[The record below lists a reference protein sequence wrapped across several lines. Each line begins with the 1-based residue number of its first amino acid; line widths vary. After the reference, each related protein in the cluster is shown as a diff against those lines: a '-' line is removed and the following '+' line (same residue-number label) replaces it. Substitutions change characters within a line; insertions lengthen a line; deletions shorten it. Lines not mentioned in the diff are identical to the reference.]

1 MKGHLN
7 SEETLDGPHSV
18 SSCCVPT
25 LVHFSSLQPPGPSQT
40 RACSERVEGGAFLH
54 VQALGRQAPAQAS
67 VVLGPPNPGVR
78 QDGKQS
84 SVPFDASL
92 AAAPEG
98 SGLGPRERTLGE
110 KQHFSSCVCLCESVY
125 CRLGR
130 GGSLVPDPPGL
141 TPGEDAACVSSGSV
155 LGWQIL
161 TDWPHHR
168 CHADLPEGTGR
179 GKPHS
184 LPQTPTLTGV
194 RTDQGVRPWVK
205 HLPFTGAGQAW
216 RW

>member
-1 MKGHLN
+1 MGRSSPLKGRLTQKRPSTGH
-7 SEETLDGPHSV
+7 TLTV

-78 QDGKQS
+78 QDGEQR

-98 SGLGPRERTLGE
+98 SGLGPRDRTLGE
-110 KQHFSSCVCLCESVY
+110 KQHFSSCVCLCESVC
-125 CRLGR
+125 CRLWGLVLSFRPPRANSRGR
-130 GGSLVPDPPGL
+130 CCLLAPGL
-141 TPGEDAACVSSGSV
+141 SWDGKYLQTGHT
-155 LGWQIL
+155 
-161 TDWPHHR
+161 TDV
-168 CHADLPEGTGR
+168 
-179 GKPHS
+179 
-184 LPQTPTLTGV
+184 TLTCL
-194 RTDQGVRPWVK
+194 R
-205 HLPFTGAGQAW
+205 GQAEESRTPCHKPQLW
-216 RW
+216 LGSGQTRGSGLG